1 MIGGS
6 KLKRQLREF
15 QHFKRSFM
23 DSEWTCT
30 TCILHMNVHTNT
42 PRDSLSKMFQSHA
55 PWWCLSHYHSPC
67 SVSSNLNACNHP
79 LPCCL
84 SLSSLTHHG
93 LDGSTAQL
101 PQSYSQFYPPILHP
115 TADPILLFSILQPI
129 LPSCPYSYILNPT
142 ASPTEILQP
151 YVNPRIPNNPNP
163 SHVHI
168 SVPVHIPVPVHF
180 LVHFHAQKAGAAA
193 GAKDA

>member
-115 TADPILLFSILQPI
+115 TADPILPFSILQPI

-151 YVNPRIPNNPNP
+151 YVNPRIPNNPKILTTYTD
-163 SHVHI
+163 SVH
-168 SVPVHIPVPVHF
+168 
-180 LVHFHAQKAGAAA
+180 LK
-193 GAKDA
+193 